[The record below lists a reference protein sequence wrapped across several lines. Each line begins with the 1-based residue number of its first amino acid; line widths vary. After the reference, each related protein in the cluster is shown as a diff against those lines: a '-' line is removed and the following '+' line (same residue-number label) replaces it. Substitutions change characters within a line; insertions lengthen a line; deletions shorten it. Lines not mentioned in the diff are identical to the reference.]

1 MDKQISQELVTFIK
15 QSPTAFHAVANMQN
29 ILIEH
34 GYEELLEGQT
44 WQIKKGGHYF
54 VTRNNSS
61 IIAFNLGENLDN
73 YSFNVAASHSD
84 SPTFKVKEN
93 AEIEIKGKYTQ
104 LNT

>member
-44 WQIKKGGHYF
+44 FIWLFSGDG
-54 VTRNNSS
+54 S
-61 IIAFNLGENLDN
+61 
-73 YSFNVAASHSD
+73 
-84 SPTFKVKEN
+84 
-93 AEIEIKGKYTQ
+93 
-104 LNT
+104 NTGRY

>member
-44 WQIKKGGHYF
+44 LE
-54 VTRNNSS
+54 
-61 IIAFNLGENLDN
+61 IILALLLLIL
-73 YSFNVAASHSD
+73 VR
-84 SPTFKVKEN
+84 
-93 AEIEIKGKYTQ
+93 I
-104 LNT
+104 

>member
-44 WQIKKGGHYF
+44 
-54 VTRNNSS
+54 
-61 IIAFNLGENLDN
+61 
-73 YSFNVAASHSD
+73 
-84 SPTFKVKEN
+84 
-93 AEIEIKGKYTQ
+93 
-104 LNT
+104 